1 MEAKIPICFCRG
13 FRGESAAEWRP
24 EGGIPGSLA
33 DKKKIIK
40 KLCNRVKK
48 FNYHE
53 QTNNIAKLMLSS
65 DLSIGSG
72 GSTTWERCCIG
83 LPAIISFASEYQRD
97 VANAVSKKK
106 CIINLGD
113 EKKLKESDYLDA
125 ITSLK
130 RNDLKKMSKKA
141 LTLVDGKG
149 TERISR
155 FIFSRFGND

>member
-1 MEAKIPICFCRG
+1 
-13 FRGESAAEWRP
+13 
-24 EGGIPGSLA
+24 
-33 DKKKIIK
+33 
-40 KLCNRVKK
+40 
-48 FNYHE
+48 
-53 QTNNIAKLMLSS
+53 MLSS

-83 LPAIISFASEYQRD
+83 LPAIISIASEDQRD